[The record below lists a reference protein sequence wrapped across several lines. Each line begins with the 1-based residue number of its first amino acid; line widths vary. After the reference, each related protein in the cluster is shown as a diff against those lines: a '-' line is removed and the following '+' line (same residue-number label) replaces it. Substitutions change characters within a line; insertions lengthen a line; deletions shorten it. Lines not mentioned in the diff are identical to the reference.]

1 MDPPNVTEVKR
12 SIAVIWETLQCP
24 ICLELLSEP
33 VSTKCDHQFCKF
45 CMLKLLDNTKLNR
58 ANCPVC
64 KEKITK
70 RSLQESPGFQRLVTG
85 LQAMIHAYEHDTGTN
100 YFTGLAQDGQKSCVT
115 AGGKNI
121 QVNDVNMVDV
131 NVALPSSHS
140 STIAALNGFARVMGF
155 EDSGHLTAESGIQ
168 DKVQTIES
176 LDSVETKVKTSMH
189 KTRGKGKKNQNSIPA
204 DSGPQRKSLRQKQ
217 KKDLQPEKSLLKKK
231 RESVEKVAEWLMKV
245 PAEGSLELEK
255 SAENGNNLDNSGSS
269 TSTLD
274 VNVFNNNNNNNEE
287 NLKELPAKALEE
299 QVFGATYKRER
310 RTRPAV
316 SLPGNVFTKPMPSET
331 VKSAGKRHKKTSLT
345 PTDFIKSSEEK
356 PEKYLQEEP
365 QSVTNDICM
374 DLLEEA
380 EKLDKLESDKTNCKA
395 PSHVLQNR
403 QPEQNLAKRLR
414 STGQAVDAD
423 LQAKA
428 EMASS
433 TPKKA
438 DKRKN
443 NSGKRAPK
451 PLVLV
456 SGVQNEES
464 LSKSKVPS
472 EAVQV
477 HIENYPSSEDQEV
490 PVAMNTRR
498 GRKLSLCSQKRGR
511 KKDTSRLVLQTPEK
525 GLSDPADG
533 NACKSNGCIFEE
545 DIGAIENIEINE
557 TASSRRPQ
565 HLVEEVSEA
574 SVDHDPLVFPSS
586 INPTEDSALHQ
597 NHSAPEEK
605 GEDNSEVD
613 TEQLLK
619 SFKATKRKSFHFGAL
634 NGKRSCSMYD
644 NVIDLTSPTCSDFI
658 PPTESQP
665 TSGNKDTKISN
676 EECFPALLSSSV
688 SSALS
693 PNKVAKCGTES
704 SYVSVVP
711 QVVDSGIC
719 FNAVEREE
727 IPESLLES
735 SARDDCR
742 TLASENHS
750 VELSQ
755 HLLNVESSLT
765 PDGLLGP
772 LHGSQPGVSQEL
784 SGQLSMHCNP
794 RKSRRRRT
802 QRLQSSS
809 ECESVSA
816 SNEELQTLTQIFE
829 KSAPPAQGDCIQD
842 VADTGGC
849 EGDCVAERPPT
860 CPSPDCVSASQ
871 GSVDLFDSPDK
882 CDVQGNGT
890 SLSAESSQLTSE
902 VLVTQQKLEM
912 KKELVRLEKL
922 MALVSEVLQEKEAN
936 PAAPTCPDM
945 PVIPCDQEANQDPDR
960 ETLAEGAQDGER
972 VTRPNVSEHDGP
984 AEMLVQEDKENKTPE
999 RDCSKAKMVMVSS
1012 GLAPAEQMTVKRFAK
1027 RVGARVVSQ
1036 VTAEVTHIVMCTD
1049 EQLVCERTLKYF
1061 LGIAGRKWVVS
1072 FQWISECF
1080 KQKKLLDESKFEVRG
1095 DVVNGTHHLGPTRAR
1110 TTDDD
1115 NLLMRGYEICFQG
1128 PFTDMTTD
1136 ELEWMVQLCGAAVV
1150 KDPLLLD
1157 NKRKTNQLVIV
1168 QPGSAP
1174 CSTTYSSLSK
1184 QATVVTRGW
1193 LLDTVA
1199 TYTLQ
1204 TYANYQT

>member
-1 MDPPNVTEVKR
+1 MDHPNVTEVKR

-45 CMLKLLDNTKLNR
+45 CMLKLLDNTKLNT

-100 YFTGLAQDGQKSCVT
+100 YFTGLAQDGKQSCVT

-131 NVALPSSHS
+131 NEALPSSHS
-140 STIAALNGFARVMGF
+140 STIAALNGFAKVMGF

-176 LDSVETKVKTSMH
+176 LDSVETNVKTSMR
-189 KTRGKGKKNQNSIPA
+189 KTRGKGKKQNSIPV
-204 DSGPQRKSLRQKQ
+204 DSGPQRKSLRQKK
-217 KKDLQPEKSLLKKK
+217 KKDLEPDKSLLTKK

-255 SAENGNNLDNSGSS
+255 SAENCNNLDNSGSS

-274 VNVFNNNNNNNEE
+274 VNMFNNNEE
-287 NLKELPAKALEE
+287 NPKELPAKALEE

-316 SLPGNVFTKPMPSET
+316 SLPGNVFTKPMPSAT
-331 VKSAGKRHKKTSLT
+331 VQPAVKRHKKTSLT

-356 PEKYLQEEP
+356 SGKDLQEEP

-374 DLLEEA
+374 DILEEA
-380 EKLDKLESDKTNCKA
+380 EKLDELESDKTNCKA
-395 PSHVLQNR
+395 PSHVFQNR
-403 QPEQNLAKRLR
+403 QPEQKLAKRLR

-423 LQAKA
+423 LQAKV

-433 TPKKA
+433 APKKA

-443 NSGKRAPK
+443 NSVKRAPK

-464 LSKSKVPS
+464 LSKSKLPS

-490 PVAMNTRR
+490 PVAMNTRK
-498 GRKLSLCSQKRGR
+498 GRKLSLCSQKRGP

-525 GLSDPADG
+525 GLSDLADG

-545 DIGAIENIEINE
+545 DIGAIENIEISE
-557 TASSRRPQ
+557 TASSRRPP

-574 SVDHDPLVFPSS
+574 SVNHDPLVFPSS
-586 INPTEDSALHQ
+586 INPNEDPALHQ

-634 NGKRSCSMYD
+634 NGKKSCSLYD

-665 TSGNKDTKISN
+665 PSGNKDIERSN
-676 EECFPALLSSSV
+676 EESFPALLRSSV

-719 FNAVEREE
+719 FNAVERDE

-742 TLASENHS
+742 TLAAEKHS
-750 VELSQ
+750 IELSQ

-772 LHGSQPGVSQEL
+772 LHGTQSDVSQEL
-784 SGQLSMHCNP
+784 SGQLSMHGNP

-802 QRLQSSS
+802 QKLQSSS
-809 ECESVSA
+809 ESES
-816 SNEELQTLTQIFE
+816 
-829 KSAPPAQGDCIQD
+829 GDCVQD

-849 EGDCVAERPPT
+849 EGHCVAERPPT
-860 CPSPDCVSASQ
+860 CPSPDCVSVSQ

-890 SLSAESSQLTSE
+890 SLSAESSQFTSE

-922 MALVSEVLQEKEAN
+922 MALVSEVLQEKEAI

-984 AEMLVQEDKENKTPE
+984 AEMLVHEDKENKTPE
-999 RDCSKAKMVMVSS
+999 RDCSKAKMVLVSS

-1036 VTAEVTHIVMCTD
+1036 VTAAVTHIVMCTD

-1061 LGIAGRKWVVS
+1061 LGIASRKWVVS
-1072 FQWISECF
+1072 FLWISECF